1 MPSPQLS
8 KCKLCFP
15 HNLSYG
21 AIHQSGAGLS
31 RATLLKK
38 MDTHVRF
45 SSYQLTVTPQPAII
59 QATIEEMR
67 QGDDAGWIGW
77 MSKLEQDV
85 ISIQGS

>member
-1 MPSPQLS
+1 
-8 KCKLCFP
+8 
-15 HNLSYG
+15 
-21 AIHQSGAGLS
+21 
-31 RATLLKK
+31 
-38 MDTHVRF
+38 MDTHVLF